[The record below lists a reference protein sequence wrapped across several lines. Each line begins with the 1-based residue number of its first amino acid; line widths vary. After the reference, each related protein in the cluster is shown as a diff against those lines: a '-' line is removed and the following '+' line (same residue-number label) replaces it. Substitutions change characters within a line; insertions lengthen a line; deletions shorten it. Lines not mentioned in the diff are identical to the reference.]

1 MKFLIAFILSIFTF
15 HSASHGQ
22 KTAYSK
28 PKVTVNSKSVST
40 ASASN
45 RKTET
50 KAPKIKFTQDFLS
63 FGTIKEDSV
72 VTKTF
77 EFTNTGSADLLITN
91 ATGSCGCTIP
101 TFPTTPIAPGEKGS
115 ILVKFTAKNKFG
127 PQKPTVT
134 VTTNATPRLVKLQLD
149 GWVDQIPGG
158 VKEWK

>member
-1 MKFLIAFILSIFTF
+1 MKFLIASAIFVLSFQST
-15 HSASHGQ
+15 SYGQ

-28 PKVTVNSKSVST
+28 PKVAVNSKSVST
-40 ASASN
+40 SSTSTKKAEA
-45 RKTET
+45 
-50 KAPKIKFTQDFLS
+50 KAPKIKFTQDALS

-72 VTKTF
+72 VTKAF
-77 EFTNTGSADLLITN
+77 EFINTGSADLLITN
-91 ATGSCGCTIP
+91 AIGSCGCTIP
-101 TFPTTPIAPGEKGS
+101 VFPITPIAPGEKGS

-158 VKEWK
+158 VKETK

>member
-1 MKFLIAFILSIFTF
+1 MKFLIASAILILSFQST
-15 HSASHGQ
+15 SYGQ

-28 PKVTVNSKSVST
+28 VTVNSKAVST
-40 ASASN
+40 ASASTK
-45 RKTET
+45 KTVT
-50 KAPKIKFTQDFLS
+50 KAPKIKFVQEALN

-72 VTKTF
+72 VTKAF

-101 TFPTTPIAPGEKGS
+101 VFPTTPIAPGEKGN
-115 ILVKFTAKNKFG
+115 ILVKFTAKNKVG
-127 PQKPTVT
+127 PQKPTIT

-158 VKEWK
+158 IKETK

>member
-1 MKFLIAFILSIFTF
+1 MKSLLASALLMLTF
-15 HSASHGQ
+15 YCTSYGQ

-28 PKVTVNSKSVST
+28 PKVVVNTKSAPT
-40 ASASN
+40 SAAK
-45 RKTET
+45 KTYS
-50 KAPKIKFTQDFLS
+50 KAPKIKFMQDKID

-77 EFTNTGSADLLITN
+77 EFSNTGTADLLITN

-101 TFPTTPIAPGEKGS
+101 VFPTTPIAPGEKGN

-134 VTTNATPRLVKLQLD
+134 VTSNATPRLVILKLD
-149 GWVDQIPGG
+149 GWVEQIPGG
-158 VKEWK
+158 VKEGK

>member
-1 MKFLIAFILSIFTF
+1 MKLLIAFILSIFTF
-15 HSASHGQ
+15 HSASYGQ

-28 PKVTVNSKSVST
+28 PKVAVNSKSIAT
-40 ASASN
+40 K
-45 RKTET
+45 KTET
-50 KAPKIKFTQDFLS
+50 KLPKIKFMQDALS

-72 VTKTF
+72 VTKNF

-101 TFPTTPIAPGEKGS
+101 VFPTTPIAPGEKGN

-134 VTTNATPRLVKLQLD
+134 VTSNATPRLVKLQLD

-158 VKEWK
+158 VKEGK